1 MVSMSFGKFNRA
13 RKELKEASLNTDR
26 GLTAMAGRTL
36 KSVDWVSYQLKMYPR
51 TKMKSVR
58 DTADTIP
65 AVTLVAR
72 ITFRSGLDCAMV
84 SNADIFGFV
93 LDLSFA
99 LSKYTFN

>member
-1 MVSMSFGKFNRA
+1 MVSKSFGKINGA
-13 RKELKEASLNTDR
+13 RKELKEIRLNTER

-36 KSVDWVSYQLKMYPR
+36 KPVDWLSYQLKMYMR
-51 TKMKSVR
+51 TKMKSAR
-58 DTADTIP
+58 DAADTIP

-84 SNADIFGFV
+84 SNADFFAFV

-99 LSKYTFN
+99 SSKYTFN